1 MQRIFERYG
10 VGIVVGSVVTVGLLY
25 LMQAV
30 ISSDKN
36 PLNEAPSYRP
46 IEIVRLLDDV
56 EPPKIDRRTPP
67 PPPPEEFPPD
77 IPEPDVDLSGGDGW
91 TAIEFD
97 TQGPSGP
104 DIGIG
109 DYSSDG
115 EYLPIVKVRP
125 QYPRRALQRGIEGYV
140 IVMFTVTE
148 NGTVEDPSVFEADP
162 PGIFDRAAMQAA
174 LKFKYRPRVVD
185 GVPIRVRGVKNRIIF
200 ELEDEP

>member
-1 MQRIFERYG
+1 MQKVFERYG

-36 PLNEAPSYRP
+36 PLNEAPDYRP
-46 IEIVRLLDDV
+46 IDIVRLLDDV
-56 EPPKIDRRTPP
+56 EPPKIDRKTPP

-91 TAIEFD
+91 TALEFD
-97 TQGPSGP
+97 TQGPAGP
-104 DIGIG
+104 VIGVG

-115 EYLPIVKVRP
+115 EYLPINKVRP

-140 IVMFTVTE
+140 IVEFTVTE
-148 NGTVEDPSVFEADP
+148 NGKVEDPFVHEADP
-162 PGIFDRAAMQAA
+162 PGIFDRAALNAA
-174 LKFKYRPRVVD
+174 LKFTYRPRVVD
-185 GVPIRVRGVKNRIIF
+185 GTPIRVRGVRNKIIF
-200 ELEDEP
+200 ELEDEL